1 MKKSKDR
8 CKSIY
13 LISQHGMFTRL
24 CLMTLLI
31 KIILLFNQMIVEVD
45 THIKLIE

>member
-1 MKKSKDR
+1 MKKSKHR
-8 CKSIY
+8 CRSRY
-13 LISQHGMFTRL
+13 LILQHDIFTRM

-45 THIKLIE
+45 MHLKLIE